1 MNSTTRTYAGA
12 RTNEITSQWQQAI
25 CGDARARTELLK
37 RIMPA
42 RRGR

>member
-1 MNSTTRTYAGA
+1 MKTTTRTYAGA
-12 RTNEITSQWQQAI
+12 RTSDISEQWQLAI
-25 CGDARARTELLK
+25 RGDGRARDELLK